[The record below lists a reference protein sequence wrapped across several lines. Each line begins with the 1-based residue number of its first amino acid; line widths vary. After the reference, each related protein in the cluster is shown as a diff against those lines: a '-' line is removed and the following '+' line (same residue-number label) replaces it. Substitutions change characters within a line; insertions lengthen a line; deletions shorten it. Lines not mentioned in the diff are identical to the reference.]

1 MNFYQKLNVSILSE
15 IQKEVL
21 DFFEKN
27 PDLIDVNATREYFVQ
42 MNFDNFPLLKSFII
56 PRTITKVVET
66 SVCFLPGN
74 NKLRIHI
81 DGLKKDNGRVPNGVA
96 IANQFVLIIPISNTL
111 ESINYWYDNNMVE
124 DKDEN
129 IVNRV
134 RPEPPYDF
142 YVSFANDNLDLK
154 PVENTIIDKMTF
166 IRSNIYHNVEN
177 TSNDTRIVF
186 IIRFHEEPNF
196 LELDSVFSFRD
207 LT

>member
-1 MNFYQKLNVSILSE
+1 MKFYQKLNVSILSE

-56 PRTITKVVET
+56 PRTITTVVET

-81 DGLKKDNGRVPNGVA
+81 DGLKKDNGRIPNGVA

-124 DKDEN
+124 DKDEY

-177 TSNDTRIVF
+177 KSNDTRIVF
-186 IIRFHEEPNF
+186 IIRFHEKSNF
-196 LELDSVFSFRD
+196 LELDSIFSFRD

>member
-1 MNFYQKLNVSILSE
+1 MKFYQKLNVSILSE

-56 PRTITKVVET
+56 PRTITTVVET

-124 DKDEN
+124 DKDEY

-177 TSNDTRIVF
+177 KSNDTRIVF
-186 IIRFHEEPNF
+186 IIRFHEKSNF
-196 LELDSVFSFRD
+196 LELDSIFSFRD